1 MAGASAAFDAG
12 EGSPV
17 SGPGAMEDLPL
28 FSERLNGLLEE
39 IIKGQSPNAGR
50 LCGYCY
56 TPTSEE
62 SERCPHCG
70 RSTREHPPQ
79 PRVPPEVIRM
89 FRNMRR
95 RESIVV
101 NGFALAGLALAVALS
116 IGLFAMFEP
125 LWWRILDIVLM
136 VLMARVFAGILGGF
150 IGDHIGYGYA
160 RRRLT
165 EEWKAYMAGRC
176 AEASP
181 TPADPRQPDSLH

>member
-1 MAGASAAFDAG
+1 VAGAVAAFDAG

-17 SGPGAMEDLPL
+17 SGPGTMQDLPL

-39 IIKGQSPNAGR
+39 IVKGQSANAGR
-50 LCGYCY
+50 FCGYCY
-56 TPTSEE
+56 TPMSEE
-62 SERCPHCG
+62 RERCQHCG
-70 RSTREHPPQ
+70 RSSREHPPQ

-101 NGFALAGLALAVALS
+101 NGFALAGLALAVAVS

-136 VLMARVFAGILGGF
+136 VVMARVFAGILGGF

-160 RRRLT
+160 RRRLA
-165 EEWKAYMAGRC
+165 EEWDAYAAGRGG
-176 AEASP
+176 AADSP
-181 TPADPRQPDSLH
+181 PNKG